1 MGRME
6 KVKIAIV
13 GKARL
18 VPPEELMQY
27 DEVWTVGTNPI
38 EANMYL
44 CLHGE
49 QTRHPE
55 KETSWGDLEWLP
67 EAYKGAPLVNSIC
80 VMLAV
85 LAAMVSAEF
94 CCPEI
99 HILASPLIATKER
112 IEERPAVAYW
122 VGVLQGL
129 GATVYWEGGFKRA
142 LPYMWEDHASK
153 GTGNNTL

>member
-6 KVKIAIV
+6 KVKIAII

-49 QTRHPE
+49 QTRNPE
-55 KETSWGDLEWLP
+55 KECSWEKLEWLP
-67 EAYKGAPLVNSIC
+67 EVYKGAPLVNSMCI
-80 VMLAV
+80 MLAL
-85 LAAMVSAEF
+85 LASIVSGGLYT
-94 CCPEI
+94 PEV

-112 IEERPAVAYW
+112 AEERPAVAYW
-122 VGVLQGL
+122 VGLLQGL

-142 LPYMWEDHASK
+142 LPYMWEDYASK
-153 GTGNNTL
+153 GTRNNTM

>member
-1 MGRME
+1 ME
-6 KVKIAIV
+6 TIKIAIV
-13 GKARL
+13 GKARM
-18 VPPEELMQY
+18 VPPEELSLY
-27 DEVWTVGTNPI
+27 GEVWTVGTNPI
-38 EANMYL
+38 KADVYF

-55 KETSWGDLEWLP
+55 KETSWDDLEWLP
-67 EAYKGAPLVNSIC
+67 DAYKGAPLVNSIC

-85 LAAMVSAEF
+85 LATMVSAEF
-94 CCPEI
+94 CCPEV
-99 HILASPLIATKER
+99 HILASSLIATKER

-142 LPYMWEDHASK
+142 LPYMWEKHGSK
-153 GTGNNTL
+153 GTTRHGM

>member
-1 MGRME
+1 ME
-6 KVKIAIV
+6 KIKVAIV

-18 VPPEELMQY
+18 VPPEELSMY

-38 EANMYL
+38 KADMYL

-55 KETSWGDLEWLP
+55 KECTLEKLSWLP
-67 EAYKGAPLVNSIC
+67 EAYKGAPLANSVC

-85 LAAMVSAEF
+85 LASIVSTGF

-129 GATVYWEGGFKRA
+129 GATVYWEGGFKKG
-142 LPYMWEDHASK
+142 LPYMWEKHGSK
-153 GTGNNTL
+153 GTTRHGM